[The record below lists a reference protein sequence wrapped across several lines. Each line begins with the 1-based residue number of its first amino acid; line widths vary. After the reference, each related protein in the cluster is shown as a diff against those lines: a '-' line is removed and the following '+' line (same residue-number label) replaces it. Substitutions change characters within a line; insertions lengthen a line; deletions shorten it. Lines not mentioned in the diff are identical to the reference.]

1 MPIVDLQR
9 QFRELGRLRLGHTV
23 PTKGGKRRP
32 EKLKTW
38 RLTSPR
44 ADLLERA
51 AEVYGGTVVE
61 WPEAPDG
68 DEYQIITTTD
78 ELDMIVPPG
87 RPIGQWNELW
97 GGGGCIRRCDGQ
109 TEQIGAVACVCKRD
123 FPDLSERTDAASK
136 GNACKPT
143 TRLQV
148 ILPRLPD
155 IGTWL
160 LVSHSYYAAVEL
172 AGTVDLLMRARE
184 AGRLIEA
191 RLWID
196 QRTVKRMG
204 QPTKSFPVPAIRIP
218 ETFHELMA
226 GGPTDAVQI
235 GPPSRPALPPGPAL
249 PEDPSFAEADPEGG
263 AVESLAESGGCGWRL
278 ERKDKTLEPCTL
290 GEMHEGPHSWH
301 DTAVKDGGK
310 VLRPDA
316 EAVTA

>member
-51 AEVYGGTVVE
+51 AEVYGGTVVG

-97 GGGGCIRRCDGQ
+97 GGGGCVRRCDGQ
-109 TEQIGAVACVCKRD
+109 TEQIGAVPCVCKRE

-196 QRTVKRMG
+196 QRSDKRMG

-226 GGPTDAVQI
+226 GGAPALQI
-235 GPPSRPALPPGPAL
+235 GPPNRPALPPGPTL
-249 PEDPSFAEADPEGG
+249 PEDPSFKPPATNAADEDDGV
-263 AVESLAESGGCGWRL
+263 AGCGWRVQY
-278 ERKDKTLEPCTL
+278 RDGSIDDCTA
-290 GEMHEGPHSWH
+290 GEMHAGEHSW
-301 DTAVKDGGK
+301 KDRAIQEGGT

-316 EAVTA
+316 EAVQV